1 MKKFIFI
8 TLSMLFS
15 ITCFGQFNMPN
26 RMRPFVNENVYV
38 LVDSLPLER
47 YQTYV
52 PDSNLIQ
59 HIEARSGEKL
69 KENQI
74 IELGGNE
81 YVFELPVKDKVLV
94 KYNKDKT
101 KAIITNSGIIH
112 GIGLYFFEYNVK
124 SDERREILYY
134 EDNNILCGLAY
145 DKRYKMAKYFRY
157 EKKEIGRRQFRR
169 VRQAFRRSF

>member
-1 MKKFIFI
+1 MKKVIFM
-8 TLSMLFS
+8 TLFMLFS

-26 RMRPFVNENVYV
+26 RMRPFINEKDYV

-59 HIEARSGEKL
+59 HIQEHSPERL

-74 IELGGNE
+74 IQLGANE
-81 YVFELPVKDKVLV
+81 YVFELPVKDKIILR
-94 KYNKDKT
+94 YNKDKT
-101 KAIITNSGIIH
+101 KAIITSSSIIH
-112 GIGLYFFEYNVK
+112 GMGLYFCEFNVK
-124 SDERREILYY
+124 DDKQRQILYY
-134 EDNNILCGLAY
+134 EDKNILCVLSY
-145 DKRYKMAKYFRY
+145 DKKFKLANYFRY

-169 VRQAFRRSF
+169 IRQTYRRMF